1 MSSQSRLTSVVS
13 DAARTLDERYDGY
26 RAEVAKALTQTIRA
40 QSETASDAARG
51 REVDRIVE
59 ALGQQ
64 VRSKAVG

>member
-1 MSSQSRLTSVVS
+1 MSSQTRLASVMN

-26 RAEVAKALTQTIRA
+26 RAEIAKALTLTIRA
-40 QSETASDAARG
+40 QSEIGSDAARG

-64 VRSKAVG
+64 LRSKAVS

>member
-1 MSSQSRLTSVVS
+1 MSSQSRLAAVMG

-26 RAEVAKALTQTIRA
+26 RAEIAKALALTIRA

-59 ALGQQ
+59 QLGQQ
-64 VRSKAVG
+64 LRGKAVD